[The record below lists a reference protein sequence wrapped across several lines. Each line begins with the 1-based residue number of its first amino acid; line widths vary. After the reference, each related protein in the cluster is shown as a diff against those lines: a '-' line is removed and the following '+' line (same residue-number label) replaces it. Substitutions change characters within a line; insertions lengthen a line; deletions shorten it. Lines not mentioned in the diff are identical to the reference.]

1 MSVILKTLENI
12 RALKQSKPYLAISE
26 MHSNLMGYRKQGLFY
41 DDLVPEENEIVKE
54 ALNRLSPQ
62 ERLARTF
69 RFRHFSS
76 SIGVDKARRGDDDGR
91 LMVQDVRYL
100 EPILKVI
107 EAEET
112 ARFYYGNMTSIPKAL
127 LTRNKSS

>member
-69 RFRHFSS
+69 RFRRALNLSMKKIS
-76 SIGVDKARRGDDDGR
+76 LPPSEWTKPEE
-91 LMVQDVRYL
+91 DVRYL